1 MMAIMVAI
9 DKVAPIK
16 ERRIKYNS
24 QEWFDGEISEAIKN
38 RDKLLK
44 KIKRSRLHVDKEL
57 YNVARYKVH
66 KGIFNMKKDYFESK
80 LNERILKPKELW
92 KVFRFT

>member
-1 MMAIMVAI
+1 MG
-9 DKVAPIK
+9 APIK

-44 KIKRSRLHVDKEL
+44 KILKDRDYISISNCIMRLDIRYISWFSIRKE
-57 YNVARYKVH
+57 
-66 KGIFNMKKDYFESK
+66 I
-80 LNERILKPKELW
+80 ILKIN
-92 KVFRFT
+92 